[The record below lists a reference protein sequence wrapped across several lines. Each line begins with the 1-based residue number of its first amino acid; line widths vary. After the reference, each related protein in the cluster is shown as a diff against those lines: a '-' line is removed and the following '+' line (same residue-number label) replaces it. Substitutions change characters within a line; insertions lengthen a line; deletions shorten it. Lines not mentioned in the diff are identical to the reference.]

1 MTTTSATAPT
11 ARTAHP
17 RRFLMCAPE
26 HFTVS
31 YEINPWMDAAAPV
44 DAARALAQWHLL
56 RTTFERL
63 GHEVEVVPS
72 APGLPDMVYAANG
85 ALVTPQ
91 GSVGVRFAHPERA
104 GEAEAY
110 ARWLEEHGLGPVHRP
125 VHVNEGE
132 GDLLVVGEHLLAGHG
147 FRTDLAAHREVEEVL
162 GRPVTSLR
170 LVDPRFYHLD
180 TALTVLDDDPRHPD
194 VAYFPGAFDEA
205 SQRTLRELFPHALRT
220 DAATAEVLGMNA
232 VSDGKHVVLSPRAQ
246 RYAEQL
252 TERGYVPV
260 PVDLSELLRGGGGA
274 KCCTLVLR
282 D

>member
-1 MTTTSATAPT
+1 MTTTSAPATA

-17 RRFLMCAPE
+17 LRVLMCAPE

-31 YEINPWMDAAAPV
+31 YEINPWMDAATPV
-44 DAARALAQWHLL
+44 DVQRARAQWDGL
-56 RTTFERL
+56 RAVFERL
-63 GHEVEVVPS
+63 GHAVEVVP
-72 APGLPDMVYAANG
+72 AVPGLPDMVYAANG

-91 GSVGVRFAHPERA
+91 GSVGVRFLHPERA

-110 ARWLEEHGLGPVHRP
+110 ARWLEQHGLGPVHRP

-132 GDLLVVGEHLLAGHG
+132 GDLLVVGEHLLGGHG
-147 FRTDLAAHREVEEVL
+147 FRTGEAAHREVEEVL

-180 TALTVLDDDPRHPD
+180 TALTVLDDDPEHPD

-205 SQRTLRELFPHALRT
+205 SRRTLEELFPHALLT
-220 DAATAEVLGMNA
+220 DDATAEVLGMNA
-232 VSDGKHVVLSPRAQ
+232 VSDGLHVVLSPRAQ
-246 RYAEQL
+246 RYAQQLEQ
-252 TERGYVPV
+252 RGYVPV

-282 D
+282 R

>member
-1 MTTTSATAPT
+1 MTTTSPATAPERL
-11 ARTAHP
+11 ARP
-17 RRFLMCAPE
+17 LDLLVCSPE

-31 YEINPWMDAAAPV
+31 YEINPWMDTTTPV
-44 DAARALAQWHLL
+44 DAGRALAQWQELCAV
-56 RTTFERL
+56 FERL
-63 GHEVEVVPS
+63 GHRVRVLPGV
-72 APGLPDMVYAANG
+72 PGLPDMVYAANG
-85 ALVTPQ
+85 ALVTAQ

-110 ARWLEEHGLGPVHRP
+110 ARWLEGHGLGPVHRP

-147 FRTDLAAHREVEEVL
+147 FRTELAAHREVERVL

-180 TALTVLDDDPRHPD
+180 TALTVLDEDPAHPD

-205 SQRTLRELFPHALRT
+205 SRRALEELFPHALRT
-220 DAATAEVLGMNA
+220 DERTAQVLGMNA
-232 VSDGKHVVLSPRAQ
+232 VSDGRHVVLSPRAQ

-252 TERGYVPV
+252 AERGYVPV

-274 KCCTLVLR
+274 KCCTLLLR
-282 D
+282 R

>member
-1 MTTTSATAPT
+1 MTTTSPATAPERL
-11 ARTAHP
+11 ARP
-17 RRFLMCAPE
+17 LDLLVCSPE

-31 YEINPWMDAAAPV
+31 YEINPWMDTTAPV
-44 DAARALAQWHLL
+44 DAGRALAQWEELCAA
-56 RTTFERL
+56 FERL
-63 GHEVEVVPS
+63 GHRVRVLPGV
-72 APGLPDMVYAANG
+72 PGLPDMVYAANG
-85 ALVTPQ
+85 ALVTAR

-147 FRTDLAAHREVEEVL
+147 FRTELAAHREVERVL

-180 TALTVLDDDPRHPD
+180 TALTVLDEDPAHPD

-205 SQRTLRELFPHALRT
+205 SRRVLEELFPHALRT
-220 DAATAEVLGMNA
+220 GEETAEVLGMNA
-232 VSDGKHVVLSPRAQ
+232 VSDGRHVVLSPRAQ
-246 RYAEQL
+246 RYADQL
-252 TERGYVPV
+252 AERGYVPV

-282 D
+282 Q